1 MAELNRY
8 LREKLSEIGGVTVN
22 SPDDGLPYILNF
34 SCEGI
39 RSETMLHHLERSGV
53 FVSSGSACA
62 KGEKSHVLRSMGLS
76 DKRIDSALR
85 VSFSRFSTKD
95 DIDALVAGINDG
107 FNKLTRSKR

>member
-53 FVSSGSACA
+53 FVSSGSVHA
-62 KGEKSHVLRSMGLS
+62 ENR
-76 DKRIDSALR
+76 RR
-85 VSFSRFSTKD
+85 
-95 DIDALVAGINDG
+95 
-107 FNKLTRSKR
+107 KLPLLL